1 MKINTNR
8 AQRNI
13 SHARR
18 WLNRA
23 MKDFSLF
30 KKIVPFDKR
39 TNKPVRCS
47 DPALAVYLLQQSV
60 EKAVKA
66 AAIAS
71 GQYKTRNFI
80 HYYKHNSLALIMNL
94 NNKIVAQSQ
103 AMGLGP
109 VAKMMGIDLAD
120 GESKLNTLENQ
131 IMGGIPLLDKNGKE
145 VDFRSES
152 IRITPEVID
161 QILDMIIRNRGLI
174 LDVVRTTFNVL
185 PNLGIHKGHGVIE
198 DPEAFLKNLSDLI
211 TNTLKVKSPS
221 EEQLKV
227 PIEFIKYMTSSGFEP
242 VDELNRTDTI
252 MNYLGVWAF
261 SNALYCLTYFTFAH
275 ESTSRYPL
283 KQKGDIEKG
292 DIGCDDYNESLAI
305 VNRIGKLGYVTSLT
319 LNDMKDEI
327 DTLAFFFAAGQDR
340 KKTRNNR

>member
-1 MKINTNR
+1 VNIDTKR

-13 SHARR
+13 SYARR

-23 MKDFSLF
+23 MKDFGLF
-30 KKIVPFDKR
+30 RKIVPFDKR
-39 TNKPVRCS
+39 ANKPVRCS

-109 VAKMMGIDLAD
+109 VAKMFGIDLAD
-120 GESKLNTLENQ
+120 GESKLNILENQ
-131 IMGGIPLLDKNGKE
+131 IMGVIPLLDKNGKE

-161 QILDMIIRNRGLI
+161 QILDMILRNRGLV
-174 LDVVRTTFNVL
+174 LDVVRATFNVL

-227 PIEFIKYMTSSGFEP
+227 PIEFIKYMNSSGFEP

-261 SNALYCLTYFTFAH
+261 SNALYFLTYLTFAH

-292 DIGCDDYNESLAI
+292 DIGCDDYDERIAI

-327 DTLAFFFAAGQDR
+327 DTLAFFFAVGQNR